1 MKNLLANLVNKMAVP
16 PCLQRDLEE
25 IVRLYRCTACS
36 CDSLRLQKVAHEIVR
51 GPQSCCGW
59 HRRVCFK
66 ARQSGHDTDAQ
77 GLQSGSIEVS
87 ERARW
92 PG

>member
-16 PCLQRDLEE
+16 PCIQRDLEE
-25 IVRLYRCTACS
+25 IVRLTACS
-36 CDSLRLQKVAHEIVR
+36 CDSLHLAHEIIR
-51 GPQSCCGW
+51 SPQSCCGW
-59 HRRVCFK
+59 YRRGCFK

-77 GLQSGSIEVS
+77 ALQSGSIEVS
-87 ERARW
+87 ERAPW